1 MSAGPTTTDT
11 PPDAPRPSAIRRL
24 SLALSDIKLAHSVFA
39 LPFAI
44 LAAVLVAPVGL
55 ARTDSGEWIRFAP
68 AGWVKAVPAR
78 PAGWRAL
85 PHPRDD
91 IDWGAFAGMLVLV
104 VVCMVFAR
112 TWAMLVNRLADRE
125 FDAANPRTARR
136 AFASGSL
143 TSRDGVAVVAGSAA
157 GFVLACA
164 LFGFFYANWWPA
176 ILSVPVLAWIA
187 LYSFTKRFTW
197 LCHLF
202 LGGALAAS
210 PLAAALAVD
219 GSFWVFAQGAIDEGT
234 RVTVRSGA
242 STVVGYHR
250 FMPGLAV
257 PWLAAMVLLW
267 VAGFDVIYALQDLD
281 FDRETGLKS
290 VPARFGWR
298 GAAWIARGLHAL
310 ALAAL
315 AVAWVVEP
323 RFGWVFGVGFAIVA
337 GALVLEH
344 AVLARRGRAGIP
356 MAFFTLNGVVSLA
369 LGAAGVVDAVW

>member
-1 MSAGPTTTDT
+1 M
-11 PPDAPRPSAIRRL
+11 IRRL

-44 LAAVLVAPVGL
+44 LAAVLAYQGAAKRGWSDLFVLLGLIVA
-55 ARTDSGEWIRFAP
+55 
-68 AGWVKAVPAR
+68 
-78 PAGWRAL
+78 
-85 PHPRDD
+85 
-91 IDWGAFAGMLVLV
+91 
-104 VVCMVFAR
+104 CMFFAR
-112 TWAMLVNRLADRE
+112 TWAMLVNRVADRA
-125 FDAANPRTARR
+125 FDADNPRTAGR
-136 AFASGSL
+136 AFARGALGGRDATLLL
-143 TSRDGVAVVAGSAA
+143 TGSAA
-157 GFVLACA
+157 GFVACCAIFGVVDQNWYPLA
-164 LFGFFYANWWPA
+164 
-176 ILSVPVLAWIA
+176 LSLPVLAWIA

-197 LCHLF
+197 LCHVF
-202 LGGALAAS
+202 LGGALAVS
-210 PLAAALAVD
+210 PLAATVAVD
-219 GSFWVFAQGAIDEGT
+219 PSRLVHAQLW
-234 RVTVRSGA
+234 TVW
-242 STVVGYHR
+242 
-250 FMPGLAV
+250 
-257 PWLAAMVLLW
+257 WLSAMVLFW

-369 LGAAGVVDAVW
+369 LGAAGVVDAVC